1 MQSLIF
7 REFPSQWEG
16 LQNRSLGTDA
26 DQHIAGNIMLKYL
39 VAAAAFLAPLSANAT
54 AQGAWPNDFRGGTFA
69 KPAWIL
75 VVPVQ
80 RQSNGSLAIFDRMN
94 PWVREWIVPQATAQ
108 GIRTVTIVGDSED
121 KRLVSA
127 DDIDQMRGSALQ
139 KLARKYN
146 APAVAIAVS
155 DADGTTAVAA
165 WMPGRQATWDTPVE
179 GEGKKALI
187 TALDAIFTG
196 SERAVGTTSEQ
207 IAESRPAARIV
218 AERLNKDQNKMEY
231 RIEPLTREAE
241 QLIGGSPSLRYL
253 GQASG
258 DGSVMEVRVMDGST
272 IETILAAVGVA
283 RQ

>member
-1 MQSLIF
+1 VTPINLM
-7 REFPSQWEG
+7 
-16 LQNRSLGTDA
+16 A
-26 DQHIAGNIMLKYL
+26 DNIMLKYL
-39 VAAAAFLAPLSANAT
+39 VATAAFLAPLSANAT
-54 AQGAWPNDFRGGTFA
+54 AQGSWPNDFRGGTFS

-75 VVPVQ
+75 VIPVQ
-80 RQSNGSLAIFDRMN
+80 RQADGSLAIFDRKN
-94 PWVREWIVPQATAQ
+94 PWVREWIVPQPTAQ

-139 KLARKYN
+139 RLARKYN

-165 WMPGRQATWDTPVE
+165 WMPGRQATWDTPIE
-179 GEGKKALI
+179 GEGKQALI

-196 SERAVGTTSEQ
+196 SERAVSTQSEQ

-218 AERLNKDQNKMEY
+218 AERLNRDINKMEY

-241 QLIGGSPSLRYL
+241 QLIGGSPSLQYL
-253 GQASG
+253 GQANG

-272 IETILAAVGVA
+272 IEAILSAAGVT